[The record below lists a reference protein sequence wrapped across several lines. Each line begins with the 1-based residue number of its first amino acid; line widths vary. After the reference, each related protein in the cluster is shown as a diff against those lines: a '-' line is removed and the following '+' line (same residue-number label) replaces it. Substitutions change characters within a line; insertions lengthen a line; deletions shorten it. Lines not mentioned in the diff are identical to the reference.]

1 MISDKSLY
9 YSFLEGDIPSFE
21 ELVIRYRHSLVYFIM
36 QYVKSYQIA
45 EDIAQEVFAYI
56 YIKPEQYSTDYVFK
70 TFLFMLG
77 KRRAIDFIR
86 KESKYQTIP
95 LEEADLSDTNSLAD
109 IIFKRDDMAILK
121 KHINELKPEY
131 RQVII
136 LIDLN
141 GLSLAETAKI
151 MDKSVSSIKVLSHR
165 AKKRLKQI
173 MEKGGY
179 SYEV

>member
-9 YSFLEGDIPSFE
+9 SSFSEGDIASFE
-21 ELVIRYRHSLVYFIM
+21 ELVIRHRHSLVYFIM

-56 YIKPEQYSTDYVFK
+56 YINPGRYSTDYNFK
-70 TFLFMLG
+70 TFVFMLG

-86 KESKYQTIP
+86 KESKIQSVP
-95 LEEADLSDTNSLAD
+95 LDEVDLWDTNSLED
-109 IIFKRDDMAILK
+109 IIFKREDLAILREY
-121 KHINELKPEY
+121 INELKPEY

-141 GLSLAETAKI
+141 GLSLTETAKI
-151 MDKSVSSIKVLSHR
+151 MNKSTSATKVLSHR

-173 MEKGGY
+173 MERGGF
-179 SYEV
+179 SHEI

>member
-1 MISDKSLY
+1 MISDKTLY
-9 YSFLEGDIPSFE
+9 SSFLKGDISSFE

-56 YIKPEQYSTDYVFK
+56 YINPERYSMDYVFK
-70 TFLFMLG
+70 TFLFLLG

-86 KESKYQTIP
+86 KESRLQSIQLK
-95 LEEADLSDTNSLAD
+95 EADLKDSTSLDD
-109 IIFKRDDMAILK
+109 IIYKREDIAVLRDY
-121 KHINELKPEY
+121 INELKPQY

-151 MDKSVSSIKVLSHR
+151 MDKSVSAIKVLSHR

-173 MEKGGY
+173 IEKGGF

>member
-1 MISDKSLY
+1 MISDNLLY
-9 YSFLEGDIPSFE
+9 SSFLKGDILSFE
-21 ELVIRYRHSLVYFIM
+21 KLVIRHRHSLIYFIM

-56 YIKPEQYSTDYVFK
+56 YINPERYSSDYVFK
-70 TFLFMLG
+70 TFLFMLA

-86 KESKYQTIP
+86 KESRIQSIQ
-95 LEEADLSDTNSLAD
+95 LEEADLRDSNSLDD
-109 IIFKRDDMAILK
+109 IIFKKEDIALLRGY
-121 KHINELKPEY
+121 INELKPQY

-151 MDKSVSSIKVLSHR
+151 MNKSVAAIKVLSHR

-179 SYEV
+179 SYED